1 MGTKIAHKRSATPG
15 KVPFPVDLSYGEL
28 ALNTADFVI
37 YFKDSTNTVRAVND
51 WSNILNKPAGLVA
64 GSISATSDTLV
75 LRDSNGNIEANNVSV
90 SSDLFVSGNL
100 VISGSSSVVESTVVT
115 VNDPIMTLAAEVP
128 TINDGKD
135 RGVEFR
141 WHDGTASKLGFFGF
155 DNSTQKFTFYTDAT
169 NTSEVFAGTKGT
181 IDANIEW
188 ADVLNKPS
196 PVITLGGDLAGSVT
210 LSSVGSAT
218 LNAVIQPNSVALG
231 TDTTGDYVATVT
243 GSTYVIVD
251 GTVGEGWSPQISV
264 SADSS
269 NTISTLVARDASGN
283 FAANVITADLT
294 GDVTGNLTGDVQGNV
309 TGNLTGDVQGNVT
322 GNLTGSVAGN
332 AATASAWET
341 PRTIALAG
349 VLSGNAVVDGS
360 ANVTITASY
369 VADSIVLGTHT
380 TGAYAAGVTAG
391 NYILV
396 SGTSGEGWS
405 PTIAVDG
412 TSANTPSKVVIRD
425 ALGNFSVNT
434 ITGSIKDGTV
444 SNVAISNSTIDNV
457 VVDGGSF

>member
-1 MGTKIAHKRSATPG
+1 M
-15 KVPFPVDLSYGEL
+15 
-28 ALNTADFVI
+28 
-37 YFKDSTNTVRAVND
+37 
-51 WSNILNKPAGLVA
+51 
-64 GSISATSDTLV
+64 
-75 LRDSNGNIEANNVSV
+75 
-90 SSDLFVSGNL
+90 
-100 VISGSSSVVESTVVT
+100 VT

-218 LNAVIQPNSVALG
+218 LNAIIQPNSVALG

-283 FAANVITADLT
+283 FAANVITANLT
-294 GDVTGNLTGDVQGNV
+294 GNVTGNLTGDVQGNV

-322 GNLTGSVAGN
+322 GNLTGSVVGN

-341 PRTIALAG
+341 PRTIALGG
-349 VLSGNAVVDGS
+349 VLS
-360 ANVTITASY
+360 
-369 VADSIVLGTHT
+369 
-380 TGAYAAGVTAG
+380 
-391 NYILV
+391 
-396 SGTSGEGWS
+396 
-405 PTIAVDG
+405 
-412 TSANTPSKVVIRD
+412 
-425 ALGNFSVNT
+425 
-434 ITGSIKDGTV
+434 
-444 SNVAISNSTIDNV
+444 
-457 VVDGGSF
+457 